1 MNYKTHH
8 KVLVIAVPVLSI
20 AVLGA
25 VLALILANFSLMPC
39 LSYTYLH
46 VLCPAC
52 GATRAV
58 TSLMHG
64 DVLMSLRQN
73 AAVIILIILAL
84 LFYIE
89 LVLKV
94 FGKSFRFPMIHNMW
108 FYYVLAVLLIAYMV
122 ARNFIPEIA
131 PVGTR
136 AGLGLTY

>member
-1 MNYKTHH
+1 
-8 KVLVIAVPVLSI
+8 
-20 AVLGA
+20 
-25 VLALILANFSLMPC
+25 
-39 LSYTYLH
+39 
-46 VLCPAC
+46 
-52 GATRAV
+52 
-58 TSLMHG
+58 
-64 DVLMSLRQN
+64 MSLRQN

-94 FGKSFRFPMIHNMW
+94 FGKSFRFPLIHNMW